1 MIHVG
6 FYRRGTGRVC
16 PEGRLSSNPFAWNR
30 RAHILFIDQ
39 PRYVGYSTGSGPFV
53 LSSKDAAADLVQ
65 FIRGCFWDGLI
76 LDLKT
81 YELRLHGLV
90 II

>member
-1 MIHVG
+1 MVHVG
-6 FYRRGTGRVC
+6 FFCRGTFFVC
-16 PEGRLSSNPFAWNR
+16 TGRLSSNPFAWNR

-65 FIRGCFWDGLI
+65 FIRGGEI
-76 LDLKT
+76 VAK
-81 YELRLHGLV
+81 ELGSVVRKNMGRP
-90 II
+90 